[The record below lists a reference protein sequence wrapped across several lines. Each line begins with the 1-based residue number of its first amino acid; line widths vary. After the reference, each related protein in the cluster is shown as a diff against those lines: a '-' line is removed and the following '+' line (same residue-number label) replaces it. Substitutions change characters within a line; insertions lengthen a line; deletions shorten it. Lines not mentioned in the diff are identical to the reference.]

1 MPTAEIIAIGTELL
15 LGITQDTNTRFL
27 AQALNRLGV
36 DLFRTTIIGDNCSRI
51 TQSMQEALQ
60 RADLVIT
67 CGGLGPTIDD
77 PTRLAAAN
85 AFNTELI
92 FHPQLWQSI
101 QVRFNKMGRAATDNN
116 KRQAFIPQNAGIIEN
131 PVGTAPAFS
140 IETGNNLLVCLPGVP
155 AELVFLFQNAVT
167 PLIKQKYNLH
177 QIIFSKIVRTCG
189 LGESG
194 VDELVADLEKMTNPT
209 VGLSAHPGM
218 VDIRITAKAK
228 DGKEADQLILPIL
241 NTIQERLADYI
252 FGYDDDRLDSVI
264 RERIVKTGT
273 SISLILSA
281 SSLNLENSLNSLQ
294 IFAKILPTQI
304 QSLEFIEKLK
314 ELQADNEFI
323 IGLDLT
329 TGEGYTLVRF
339 HWLHKSE
346 ISIEEKRFASH
357 PDLLERWLINMTLD
371 FLRRKFDQKEL
382 K

>member
-27 AQALNRLGV
+27 AQELNRLGV

-77 PTRLAAAN
+77 PTREAAAN
-85 AFNTELI
+85 AFNEELV
-92 FHPQLWQSI
+92 FHPHLWESI
-101 QVRFNKMGRAATDNN
+101 QARFNMLGREATDNN
-116 KRQAFIPQNAGIIEN
+116 KRQAFIPRNAEIIEN

-140 IETGNNLLVCLPGVP
+140 IESGNHLLVCLPGVP

-167 PLIKQKYNLH
+167 PLIKRKYNLL

-189 LGESG
+189 LGESR
-194 VDELVADLEKMTNPT
+194 VDELVADLEKLANPT
-209 VGLSAHPGM
+209 VGLSAHPGI

-228 DGKEADQLILPIL
+228 DGTEADQLIQPIL

-252 FGYDDDRLDSVI
+252 FGYDDDQLDAII
-264 RERIVKTGT
+264 RERVKKTGT
-273 SISLILSA
+273 PISLILTA
-281 SSLNLENSLNSLQ
+281 SSSYLERNLKSLQ
-294 IFAKILPTQI
+294 IFNKILPTQLHG
-304 QSLEFIEKLK
+304 LEMEEKLK
-314 ELQADNEFI
+314 ELHKDNEFI
-323 IGLDLT
+323 MGLDQST
-329 TGEGYTLVRF
+329 EKGYSLVRF
-339 HWLHKSE
+339 HWLNKLE
-346 ISIEEKRFASH
+346 IYNEEKRFASH
-357 PDLLERWLINMTLD
+357 PALFERWLINMTLD
-371 FLRRKFDQKEL
+371 FLRRKINQKEL

>member
-15 LGITQDTNTRFL
+15 LGIIQDTNTRFL
-27 AQALNRLGV
+27 AQELNRLGV

-51 TQSMQEALQ
+51 TQSMQEALM

-77 PTRLAAAN
+77 PTREAAAN
-85 AFNTELI
+85 TFNTELV

-101 QVRFNKMGRAATDNN
+101 QARFNKMGRAATDNN
-116 KRQAFIPQNAGIIEN
+116 KRQAFIPKNAEIIEN

-140 IETGNNLLVCLPGVP
+140 IESGNNLLVCLPGVP

-167 PLIKQKYNLH
+167 PRIKQKYNLH
-177 QIIFSKIVRTCG
+177 QTIFSKIVRTCG
-189 LGESG
+189 LGESR

-241 NTIQERLADYI
+241 STIQERLAEYI
-252 FGYDDDRLDSVI
+252 FGYDDDRLDAII

-273 SISLILSA
+273 PITLILTASA
-281 SSLNLENSLNSLQ
+281 SYLESNLKQLQ
-294 IFAKILPTQI
+294 IFNKILPTQI
-304 QSLEFIEKLK
+304 NGLELVDEMNKI
-314 ELQADNEFI
+314 QADNEFI
-323 IGLDLT
+323 MGLDQSSE
-329 TGEGYTLVRF
+329 EGTTLVRF

-346 ISIEEKRFASH
+346 ISNEEKRFASH

-371 FLRRKFDQKEL
+371 FLRRKFDKKEL